1 LIQRK
6 EWRSLPPKNGGMN
19 ITLNGMLQWLAFSMA
34 TLLATGVL
42 VLAGLN
48 ENGRAES
55 NPASASF
62 AATNPR

>member
-1 LIQRK
+1 MIQRK
-6 EWRSLPPKNGGMN
+6 RRRSPLPKNAGMN
-19 ITLNGMLQWLAFSMA
+19 TKLNGTLQWLAFSMA

>member
-1 LIQRK
+1 
-6 EWRSLPPKNGGMN
+6 MN
-19 ITLNGMLQWLAFSMA
+19 ITLNATLQWLAFSLA

-55 NPASASF
+55 NQASASF
-62 AATNPR
+62 AAKNPR